1 MAILVFTGATSADS
15 TVLTNWVIE
24 GTSTNPTSIATGDTF
39 KFNSLSTQACTVN
52 QATVG
57 CIYIDSTMT
66 HQVTFA
72 QTTFNT
78 DAMFFGDGAKIHF
91 GAVNNVV
98 FSGNHS
104 SQAGMPYQ
112 DHNVVFAGSVVWGSN
127 RQDTVFQLDPG
138 SSTTYISNGQFPR
151 VKLIGSGAF
160 SLNPASSVTGTHTS
174 AEMITLEITANIT
187 FTNTYLTL
195 GTAKKVIE
203 ITSANYTA
211 GKQFICLATTLDMK
225 NAVLHLYADNNQFVP
240 TSHDTTNFG
249 GASFTCE
256 LGDVILDATSQEKIY
271 LANGKTLVCNSLE
284 IKNTVVLLGGEH
296 PNAASMIKV
305 ASRPKLR
312 GTWNFKGL
320 GEGFYQSVGAEPEL
334 GGGGGGGSGT
344 VTSIATT
351 APITGG
357 TITSTGTIGI
367 SAATTSAAGSM
378 SSTDKTKLDGITAGI
393 SNGQYL
399 TANANVA
406 DNDFLRIDGTS
417 VEGLTA
423 AEVRTAINVED
434 GADVTDTAN
443 VTAAGAL
450 MDSEVTNLA
459 QVKAF
464 NSANFATA
472 ADGVLANS
480 ALQPTQAEGD
490 RFTATSSA
498 PFWGGS
504 GPPATIQ
511 EAIDRVAAYAAQ
523 EIAAL
528 GGAPVIP

>member
-1 MAILVFTGATSADS
+1 MAILVFTGTTSSDS

-24 GTSTNPTSIATGDTF
+24 GTSTNPTSIATTDTF
-39 KFNSLSTQACTVN
+39 KFTSQSTQACTIN

-57 CIYIDSTMT
+57 CVVIDSTMA

-78 DAMFFGDGAKIHF
+78 DAMFFGDGAQIHF

-104 SQAGMPYQ
+104 SQAGMPHQ
-112 DHNVVFAGSVVWGSN
+112 DHNVVFAGNVVWGSN
-127 RQDTVFQLDPG
+127 RHDTVFQLDPG
-138 SSTTYISNGQFPR
+138 SSTTFICNGQFPR

-271 LANGKTLVCNSLE
+271 LANGKTLVCDSLE

-312 GTWNFKGL
+312 GTWNFKAL
-320 GEGFYQSVGAEPEL
+320 AEGFYQSVGAEPEL
-334 GGGGGGGSGT
+334 GGGGGGSGT
-344 VTSIATT
+344 VTSIATS

-378 SSTDKTKLDGITAGI
+378 SSADKTKLDGIET
-393 SNGQYL
+393 N
-399 TANANVA
+399 
-406 DNDFLRIDGTS
+406 
-417 VEGLTA
+417 
-423 AEVRTAINVED
+423 
-434 GADVTDTAN
+434 ADVTDTAN
-443 VTAAGAL
+443 VTSAGAL

-459 QVKAF
+459 EVKSFA
-464 NSANFATA
+464 SSDYATA
-472 ADGVLANS
+472 AQGALAAS
-480 ALQPTQAEGD
+480 ALQPTQAQGD
-490 RFTATSSA
+490 RFTATTST

-504 GPPATIQ
+504 GPPTTIQ
-511 EAIDRVAAYAAQ
+511 DAIDRLAAYTAQ
-523 EIAAL
+523 EVAAL
-528 GGAPVIP
+528 GGAPQIP